1 MHDAFTQRMPDT
13 VVILE
18 RGLLQQAAARVHFA
32 PNPFQFLFKQDT
44 QTWFPA
50 WRGQRRL
57 DNAQGEPADHLLYH
71 SELQG
76 LLRLEMCKQS
86 TLGELRLLC
95 QYPYRK
101 TFISNIA
108 DDAERMRDD
117 RAPGLFPLR
126 LAFTDLANRRTG
138 LHFYTHGSTH
148 NSTIVRFCKT
158 SMRCDLHH

>member
-1 MHDAFTQRMPDT
+1 MDDAFTQRMPDS

-32 PNPFQFLFKQDT
+32 ANPFQFLFKQDT
-44 QTWFPA
+44 QTRFTA

-57 DNAQGEPADHLLYH
+57 DNALGEPADHLLYH

-86 TLGELRLLC
+86 ALGELRLLC

-101 TFISNIA
+101 AFVADIA
-108 DDAERMRDD
+108 DDPQRMRDD

-126 LAFTDLANRRTG
+126 LAFTHLADRG
-138 LHFYTHGSTH
+138 P
-148 NSTIVRFCKT
+148 
-158 SMRCDLHH
+158 